1 MEAGRQKFIREQG
14 QGADARGSA
23 ASVPAPPQ
31 KGSVPV
37 QSVEVSGYHS
47 TASGTET
54 PPRTNLQSGQRTV
67 RERADRIAE
76 RPVCTGEESVPRI
89 KSHPPRTDSGKF
101 PESVSRQS
109 PESVRQEQMP
119 VKTREA
125 YVHRE
130 TPPETGEVSPP
141 AAQGRRKIIRERI
154 EEIAEEIAAK
164 RTRFNSTAEKSVP
177 AASMDSPAKAAS
189 PVIRESAPVSSA
201 QTVSPT
207 QNRMPVKTRA
217 AYSQQNMPS
226 GMEAVPRSMEPGRR
240 MAVRERGEEIAANRL
255 EIRTAGEE
263 TLPQGRTAAYR
274 SGILPAEDSRSE
286 YPDIKTKKMHFPQEQ
301 PVIADTAPQA
311 LDRGREGMT
320 QVPKQ
325 GPLSVKTREAYISQQ
340 TPSDSMSSGASSV
353 FQIRERTVQEQAVDA
368 AVKSPDIEMDT
379 RSNLPRMDS
388 TRMNGAA
395 RTENMTAPNR
405 TPPNTPE
412 REHPPVK
419 TKETHVRGRVSSDTE
434 TLPRSVRVQAVRERA
449 GSAQASIRTREAYLQ
464 DRTPATGTTVSRMNE
479 TVPKGTLEELQNKE
493 TPKELQKTVRTREG
507 LTRSPEPSVT
517 SAGFPENLPD
527 KESVVHGRGRRVV
540 EVSAPQMEIIF
551 PPQDT
556 AIPSEAAALPSETKQ
571 RVPDIKTRS
580 AYVQRED
587 ALESEQPERMVEQGR
602 QRFVQAQK
610 RKAEQKRTAERH
622 PKITEA
628 RVSGEDVEEALEEAK
643 DLAVDRTQQARNIR
657 TKEAWLREQG
667 LDRPKE
673 RPGMNVHSHRKVPAR
688 QAVESTPSKLADRLP
703 ATDTLPGGRGTGG
716 IETLPSI
723 PGGKSPR
730 VRVKTRTPSTRFVRE
745 KGRDAGET
753 AGRVVR
759 SAASGGNKG
768 IKAARPVVVKEAG
781 KTTGKAV
788 KTAARTSQKA
798 AEAAGSASTQVVRN
812 AKQTAQAAARAKAVR
827 EASAHAVRHGA
838 RTVQEAAQAVASAAK
853 AAAASL
859 RSLVVGLSACGGV
872 VLVVLVIIC
881 LIGLLVATPFGL
893 FLSGRVG
900 IGDNLQTA
908 MSRLAGEYNDRVRE
922 IQEETAYDHLD
933 IAEDIPTAMM
943 DNWRNVLAVY
953 AVRVTTDEFSAT
965 EVVTLTDEK
974 LEVLRETFWDMNQ
987 ISSHTS
993 THSHRNSEGEQI
1005 TTVTLHISAVTKSAE
1020 EAAEEYGF
1028 TDRQKRML
1036 EELLSPD
1043 YDELFDTLLG
1053 GSPVLVPGD
1062 LDGVLIPGDVSE
1074 IRRQVIATGSQLL
1087 GRVHYFWGGKSLVL
1101 GWDSRWGTPKRVW
1114 AAGSPSTGTVRPFG
1128 LDCSGF
1134 VDWVF
1139 YNVSGVIG
1147 HGGGASA
1154 QHSYCTTIPWS
1165 EAQPGDLAFYPGDSH
1180 VGIIVGY
1187 DDAGNVRIM
1196 HCASGSNN
1204 VVITGKIG
1212 FVTCGRPRYYEAAAG
1227 M

>member
-1 MEAGRQKFIREQG
+1 MGKVKEKKRIRKRRKAKVRSAPAPLVQGAADSVKMRVLTDLRDSGEGERRSDYGGDQIEDAALYAGQTAARGAETFIRSRIAGLALKRPEAGEPPLYDLPFDLRVSPEPPVPAELPSSAVPPVAELPPAAPEAAVLPEDRPLLPAEGPVMAGASTPAELPAAEKAEPVREVPTSETPTEAAGRQRKHAEAETLPAEVKEESWTPAYRDTPESQPRHSLSGKSVEKTPDTPVRGSGEQPKVRSRDVSPARKPDCKVKELAGREAAGREIIPAGERRAVKERSSFPEGQQSPGMEAGRQKFIREQG

-109 PESVRQEQMP
+109 PESVRQERMP

-130 TPPETGEVSPP
+130 TPPETGEASPP
-141 AAQGRRKIIRERI
+141 AVQGRRKIIRERI
-154 EEIAEEIAAK
+154 EETAEEIAAK

-434 TLPRSVRVQAVRERA
+434 TLPRSVEQGRVQAVRERA

-464 DRTPATGTTVSRMNE
+464 DRTPATGTTASRMNE
-479 TVPKGTLEELQNKE
+479 TVPKGTLEGLQNKE
-493 TPKELQKTVRTREG
+493 APKELQKTVRTREG

-610 RKAEQKRTAERH
+610 RKAEQKRTAERQ

-628 RVSGEDVEEALEEAK
+628 RVSGEDVEEAVEEAK

-673 RPGMNVHSHRKVPAR
+673 RPGMNVHSHGKAQAR

-723 PGGKSPR
+723 PGGESPR

-788 KTAARTSQKA
+788 KAAARTSQKA
-798 AEAAGSASTQVVRN
+798 AEAAGSASTQAVRN
-812 AKQTAQAAARAKAVR
+812 AKQTAQAAARAKAIR
-827 EASAHAVRHGA
+827 EVSAHAVKRGV
-838 RTVQEAAQAVASAAK
+838 RTVQEAAQTVASAAK
-853 AAAASL
+853 AAAESL
-859 RSLVVGLSACGGV
+859 RSCGPFRLRRRGPCCAGYHLPDRASGGHTLWIV
-872 VLVVLVIIC
+872 PLRT
-881 LIGLLVATPFGL
+881 GRHWRQPSDRHVA
-893 FLSGRVG
+893 SGRRVQRQG
-900 IGDNLQTA
+900 
-908 MSRLAGEYNDRVRE
+908 AG
-922 IQEETAYDHLD
+922 
-933 IAEDIPTAMM
+933 
-943 DNWRNVLAVY
+943 
-953 AVRVTTDEFSAT
+953 
-965 EVVTLTDEK
+965 
-974 LEVLRETFWDMNQ
+974 
-987 ISSHTS
+987 
-993 THSHRNSEGEQI
+993 NSG
-1005 TTVTLHISAVTKSAE
+1005 
-1020 EAAEEYGF
+1020 
-1028 TDRQKRML
+1028 
-1036 EELLSPD
+1036 
-1043 YDELFDTLLG
+1043 
-1053 GSPVLVPGD
+1053 
-1062 LDGVLIPGDVSE
+1062 
-1074 IRRQVIATGSQLL
+1074 
-1087 GRVHYFWGGKSLVL
+1087 
-1101 GWDSRWGTPKRVW
+1101 
-1114 AAGSPSTGTVRPFG
+1114 
-1128 LDCSGF
+1128 
-1134 VDWVF
+1134 
-1139 YNVSGVIG
+1139 
-1147 HGGGASA
+1147 
-1154 QHSYCTTIPWS
+1154 
-1165 EAQPGDLAFYPGDSH
+1165 GDSL
-1180 VGIIVGY
+1180 
-1187 DDAGNVRIM
+1187 
-1196 HCASGSNN
+1196 
-1204 VVITGKIG
+1204 
-1212 FVTCGRPRYYEAAAG
+1212 
-1227 M
+1227 